1 MTIIFIKFILNIIK
15 GSTTRV
21 LTGSGDNTCRLWE
34 ATTGKQLHVFETKS
48 AVRSVAFAFG
58 DKEAIFVTDATMGNK
73 STIHFIKIAENPEE
87 RKYLIKIYY
96 NYVNL

>member
-1 MTIIFIKFILNIIK
+1 LIWI

-34 ATTGKQLHVFETKS
+34 ALTGKELHVFETRS

-87 RKYLIKIYY
+87 RKFLI
-96 NYVNL
+96 VN